1 MRGPGRL
8 LSRSGFEMDPL
19 EMLWWECA
27 WWFGNTVFGIGAQA
41 ALVECEGCTVLREE
55 AGG

>member
-1 MRGPGRL
+1 MREPGRL
-8 LSRSGFEMDPL
+8 LSISGFEMDPL

-27 WWFGNTVFGIGAQA
+27 WWVGNTVFGIGAQA
-41 ALVECEGCTVLREE
+41 ALVGVKDVLREE